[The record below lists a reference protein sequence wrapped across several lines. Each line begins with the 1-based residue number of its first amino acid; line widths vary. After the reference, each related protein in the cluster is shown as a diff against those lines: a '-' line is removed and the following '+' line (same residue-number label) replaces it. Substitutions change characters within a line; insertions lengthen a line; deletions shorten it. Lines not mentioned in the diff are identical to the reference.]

1 MLLVDTWYWW
11 WWSQL
16 TDASDCDG
24 KDECIKEMKWWN
36 GLPYAF
42 FLHVVIVA
50 MQCGWRDAAA
60 AGRRV
65 MKTKQV
71 VWRLAREGSYSSLLE
86 QSPLAPLIHIFL
98 FPSTV
103 FPNWLTPSDV
113 RRGAIKMRPPGPW
126 RHHHCAHWPPTL
138 TYALFCLIT
147 LPIHSK
153 HSVVCPCVRGKRM
166 TGNLCT
172 NTNIGRQKHREHRFV
187 WQSLCLVIPLRLS
200 SP

>member
-1 MLLVDTWYWW
+1 MQPLQGEGWW
-11 WWSQL
+11 RQNKLSGDWH
-16 TDASDCDG
+16 
-24 KDECIKEMKWWN
+24 ER
-36 GLPYAF
+36 
-42 FLHVVIVA
+42 VVIA
-50 MQCGWRDAAA
+50 AYLNSHLWRHLY
-60 AGRRV
+60 
-65 MKTKQV
+65 TSSSSH
-71 VWRLAREGSYSSLLE
+71 RLL
-86 QSPLAPLIHIFL
+86 
-98 FPSTV
+98 